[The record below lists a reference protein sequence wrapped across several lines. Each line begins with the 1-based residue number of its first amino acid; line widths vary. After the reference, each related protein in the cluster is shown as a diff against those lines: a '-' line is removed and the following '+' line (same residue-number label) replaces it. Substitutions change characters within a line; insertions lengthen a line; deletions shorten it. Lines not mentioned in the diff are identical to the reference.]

1 MFQNI
6 TQIVKTSYS
15 FNDFKQRNTRTVQR
29 NMRTVGD
36 LSYVSPKDAKISLKD
51 NNGIILHHG
60 DFYCL
65 NCLHSLAAE
74 KKT

>member
-15 FNDFKQRNTRTVQR
+15 FNDFKQRNT
-29 NMRTVGD
+29 RTVGD